1 MTRWPHKLFWIST
14 TVSWR
19 EKLAGIVAAAV
30 QNLDTIA
37 IHQVLMNSVAYR

>member
-1 MTRWPHKLFWIST
+1 MTCWRHKLFSIST
-14 TVSWR
+14 TVSRR

-30 QNLDTIA
+30 QNLDTIT